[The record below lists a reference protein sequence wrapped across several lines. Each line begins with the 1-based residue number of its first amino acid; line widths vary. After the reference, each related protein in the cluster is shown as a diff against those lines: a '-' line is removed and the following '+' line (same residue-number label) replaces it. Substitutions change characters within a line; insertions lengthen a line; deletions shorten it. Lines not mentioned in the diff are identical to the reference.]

1 MKKEELLSFITNKKK
16 SNFLI
21 YGIGQSFNLLSPL
34 IVAPL
39 VVSVCK
45 ESGLGKVGLGFA
57 LSLFLILIVDYAFD
71 VKGTKQV
78 SENRTNT
85 QALQV
90 ILSEALFTKIF
101 LFFIALTIA
110 LLLIFFVPF
119 FSQEKKL
126 YFFSL
131 SIVLAQVFNPTWFFQ
146 GLEKFKVV
154 SLLNILSKTVY
165 VVMVFCFVRHKNDYV
180 LTNLI
185 LGCSGLFFNLIGL
198 FLLNRKFNLH
208 LFVPRRNRIREII
221 KTDFTFCLSQLF
233 LSARQLS
240 PLVLTGYFLGF
251 TIAGQYKIM
260 EQIITLF
267 RTYIQVFL
275 KFFYPSLCY
284 KIVDKKTEAF
294 DYWKKYSFYNSVL
307 IVMAL
312 MVLFVFSEQVLLFF
326 KLDRASLTSINQLFR
341 ISLIISILMSI
352 SLALEQ
358 LVLVLGKNKDYIRT
372 TIVVTLVNIFIILL
386 FINSYQLYTIIISL
400 IISEV
405 LFIILYYKSAINNLT
420 KRIN

>member
-39 VVSVCK
+39 IVSVCK

-57 LSLFLILIVDYAFD
+57 LALFLILIVDYAFD

-85 QALQV
+85 KVLEV
-90 ILSEALFTKIF
+90 LLSEALFTKIL
-101 LFFIALTIA
+101 LFFIALAIA

-119 FSQEKKL
+119 FSQEKEL

-131 SIVLAQVFNPTWFFQ
+131 TIVFAQVFNPTWFFQ

-165 VVMVFCFVRHKNDYV
+165 VVMVFSFVHHKNDYV
-180 LTNLI
+180 LTNLF
-185 LGCSGLFFNLIGL
+185 LGSSALFFNLIGL
-198 FLLNRKFNLH
+198 FLLNRKYNFH
-208 LFVPRRNRIREII
+208 LFVPQNSRIKEII
-221 KTDFTFCLSQLF
+221 KSDFTFCVSQLF

-284 KIVDKKTEAF
+284 KIVDKKHEAYA
-294 DYWKKYSFYNSVL
+294 YWKKYSFYNSIL
-307 IVMAL
+307 ILTAL
-312 MVLFVFSEQVLLFF
+312 IVLFVFSEQVLLFF
-326 KLDRASLTSINQLFR
+326 KLDKASLPSINQLFR
-341 ISLIISILMSI
+341 ISLIISMLMSV

-358 LVLVLGKNKDYIRT
+358 WVLVLGKNKDYIRT
-372 TIVVTLVNIFIILL
+372 TIIVTLVNIFIILL
-386 FINSYQLYTIIISL
+386 FINSYQLYTIVFSL

-405 LFIILYYKSAINNLT
+405 LFIILYFKSSINNLT

>member
-1 MKKEELLSFITNKKK
+1 MKKEKLLSFITNKKK

-39 VVSVCK
+39 IVSVCR
-45 ESGLGKVGLGFA
+45 ESGLGKLGLGFA
-57 LSLFLILIVDYAFD
+57 LALFLILIVDYAFD

-78 SENRTNT
+78 SENRTNI
-85 QALQV
+85 QALQEL
-90 ILSEALFTKIF
+90 LSEALFTKIF

-110 LLLIFFVPF
+110 LLLVFFVPF

-131 SIVLAQVFNPTWFFQ
+131 TIVLAQVFNPTWFFQ

-165 VVMVFCFVRHKNDYV
+165 VVLVFNFVRHKDDYV
-180 LTNLI
+180 LANLF
-185 LGCSGLFFNLIGL
+185 LGCSALFFNLIGI
-198 FLLNRKFNLH
+198 FLINKKYNIH
-208 LFVPRRNRIREII
+208 LFVHKKNRVIEII
-221 KTDFTFCLSQLF
+221 KNDFTFCLSQLF

-251 TIAGQYKIM
+251 TFAGQYKIM
-260 EQIITLF
+260 EQVITLF

-284 KIVDKKTEAF
+284 KIVDKKQEAYA
-294 DYWKKYSFYNSVL
+294 YWKKYSFYNSIL
-307 IVMAL
+307 ILTAL
-312 MVLFVFSEQVLLFF
+312 IVLFVFSEQVLLFF
-326 KLDRASLTSINQLFR
+326 KLDKASLVSINKLFR
-341 ISLIISILMSI
+341 ISLIISMLMSI
-352 SLALEQ
+352 SLAFEQ

-372 TIVVTLVNIFIILL
+372 TIVVTIVNIFIILL
-386 FINSYQLYTIIISL
+386 FINSYHLYTIIISL

-405 LFIILYYKSAINNLT
+405 LFIILYYKSVITNLT
-420 KRIN
+420 SRIN